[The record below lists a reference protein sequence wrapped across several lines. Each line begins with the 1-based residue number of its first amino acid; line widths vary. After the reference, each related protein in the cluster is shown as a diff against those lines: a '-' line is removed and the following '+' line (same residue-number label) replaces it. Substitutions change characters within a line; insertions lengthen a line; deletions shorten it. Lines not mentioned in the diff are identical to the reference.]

1 MSDEVEPSSS
11 LAWNR
16 RTISRRVPH
25 DGSAWLSRSLSIR
38 LPGLCPREGAPP
50 SLHLDSCIAFSDT
63 MIFPSRGPSKGR
75 GQGRHHHDRD
85 LSIDMYTT

>member
-1 MSDEVEPSSS
+1 MSDEVEPSGS

-16 RTISRRVPH
+16 KKQFLEGSRTTDPLGEV
-25 DGSAWLSRSLSIR
+25 LSRSLSIR

-85 LSIDMYTT
+85 